1 MIEQQKNEVLLTP
14 YKWTYEERRLYKS
27 KGNVFFEK
35 NRVDYQKHN
44 KLKWT
49 LKDELEMLTTNELL
63 KIKKLIV
70 GFYRKESCTLKTNPK
85 S

>member
-1 MIEQQKNEVLLTP
+1 MKDKELK
-14 YKWTYEERRLYKS
+14 
-27 KGNVFFEK
+27 
-35 NRVDYQKHN
+35 KHN

-70 GFYRKESCTLKTNPK
+70 GFYRKEVR
-85 S
+85 